1 MSKRK
6 KQQQQNN
13 DSNNKQTNKTY
24 PVRLTFFKKILNS
37 VFSLFSIRLETV
49 EKVISV
55 SRDWVKR
62 SNGMRRIYSSKTPG
76 YRHVELKVRKFEL
89 EIRHWMKVSMPVCY
103 RCWSFHKTKV
113 ILSLPN
119 PPSFTFLLYLQTL
132 SKLWLRRETMV
143 FTLTPTTAHILHV
156 TSR

>member
-6 KQQQQNN
+6 KKNN
-13 DSNNKQTNKTY
+13 DSNNKQTNKKY
-24 PVRLTFFKKILNS
+24 MLRLTFFKKMLNS

-49 EKVISV
+49 EKVINV

-62 SNGMRRIYSSKTPG
+62 SNGRRRIYSSRTPG
-76 YRHVELKVRKFEL
+76 YRHVGLKGRKFDL

-119 PPSFTFLLYLQTL
+119 PPSFTLLLYLQTL

-143 FTLTPTTAHILHV
+143 FTLTPTTAHKLHL